1 MQIASYTFNMHI
13 YISRKIESDIQKNL
27 KDFPVVTILG
37 PRQCGKSTLAKR
49 IISSRKKSVYLD
61 LELESDL
68 RKIEDPELFLLQHED
83 KLVCID
89 EIQRMPDLF
98 KALRGIIDQKRRN
111 GRFLILGSASRDLI
125 RQSSETLAGRI
136 CYMELTPF
144 LFSEV
149 SNAGKPDLMKLWSRG
164 GFPESFLSRSNQ
176 SSLSWRANFVS
187 TFLERDIPQLGF
199 NIPAQTL
206 KRLWTMLAHSHG
218 QLLNSSRLGESIGV
232 SHTTVRSY
240 LDILSQTFML
250 RVIQPFHANV
260 KKRIIK
266 SAKVYLRDSGI
277 LHSLLG
283 IANNDDLFGHPV
295 FGNSWEGFAMEN
307 VLSAYPGY
315 SPYFFRTSSGVEVD
329 LMLEKGTKRIAFE
342 FKSSK
347 SPTLSKGFYQALQ
360 DLSIKRAYIVSPVDE
375 QYPIRKDV
383 IVAPL
388 HAFIK

>member
-1 MQIASYTFNMHI
+1 MHT
-13 YISRKIESDIQKNL
+13 YITRKIEPDVQKNL
-27 KDFPVVTILG
+27 KGFPLVAILG

-68 RKIEDPELFLLQHED
+68 RKLEDPELFLTQHED

-89 EIQRMPDLF
+89 EIQRIPDLF
-98 KALRGIIDQKRRN
+98 KALRGIIDRKRKN

-176 SSLSWRANFVS
+176 SSVTWRENFIR

-199 NIPAQTL
+199 NIPARTL
-206 KRLWTMLAHSHG
+206 RRLWTMLAHSHG
-218 QLLNSSRLGESIGV
+218 QVLNSSRLGESIGA

-240 LDILSQTFML
+240 LDILEQTFTL
-250 RVIQPFHANV
+250 RLIQPYHSNV

-266 SAKVYLRDSGI
+266 SSKVYIRDSGI
-277 LHSLLG
+277 LHALLG
-283 IANNDDLFGHPV
+283 IENKNGLFGHPV
-295 FGNSWEGFAMEN
+295 FGSSWEGFVLEN
-307 VLSAYPGY
+307 ILSAYPKHN
-315 SPYFFRTSSGVEVD
+315 PFFYRTSSGVEID
-329 LMLEKGTKRIAFE
+329 LVLERGTKRIAFE
-342 FKSSK
+342 CKASK
-347 SPTLSKGFYQALQ
+347 SPALSKGFYRALK
-360 DLSIKRAYIVSPVDE
+360 DLSIDHAYIISPVDE
-375 QYPIRKDV
+375 QYPLNKNV
-383 IVAPL
+383 TVAPL
-388 HAFIK
+388 HTFITQ

>member
-1 MQIASYTFNMHI
+1 MHTYIKRQI
-13 YISRKIESDIQKNL
+13 EPDIKKNL
-27 KDFPVVTILG
+27 RDFPVVAILG

-49 IISSRKKSVYLD
+49 IISSRLKSVYLD
-61 LELESDL
+61 LELDSDL
-68 RKIEDPELFLLQHED
+68 GKIEDPEFFLSQHEN

-89 EIQRMPDLF
+89 EIQRKPDLF
-98 KALRGIIDQKRRN
+98 RTLRGLIDRKRRN

-125 RQSSETLAGRI
+125 RQGSESLAGRI

-164 GFPESFLSRSNQ
+164 GFPDSFLSRSNQ
-176 SSLSWRANFVS
+176 SSITWRDNFIR

-199 NIPAQTL
+199 SIPARTL
-206 KRLWTMLAHSHG
+206 RRLWTMLAHSHG
-218 QLLNSSRLGESIGV
+218 QVLNSSRLGESIGV
-232 SHTTVRSY
+232 SHTTIRSY

-250 RVIQPFHANV
+250 RLIQPFHSNV

-266 SAKVYLRDSGI
+266 SSKVYVRDSGI

-283 IANNDDLFGHPV
+283 IENKNDLFGHPV
-295 FGNSWEGFAMEN
+295 FGNSWEGFALEN
-307 VLSAYPGY
+307 ILSAYPGY
-315 SPYFFRTSSGVEVD
+315 DPYFYRTSSGVEID
-329 LMLEKGTKRIAFE
+329 LVLEKGTKRIAFE

-347 SPTLSKGFYQALQ
+347 SPTLSKGFYLALK
-360 DLSIKRAYIVSPVDE
+360 DLSINRAFIISPVDE
-375 QYPIRKDV
+375 EYPLKSNV

-388 HAFIK
+388 HEFIK